1 VSTKPTTT
9 DLEWTELDQRAV
21 DTARVLAADA
31 VQKVGNGHPG
41 TAMSL
46 APAAYTLFQKV
57 MRHDPADADWVGR
70 DRFVLS
76 AGHSSLT
83 LYTQLYLAG
92 FGLEL
97 DDLKS
102 FRTWGSKT
110 PGHPEYGHTTGVETT
125 TGPLGQGVANA
136 VGMAMAARY
145 ERGLFDPEAAEGES
159 PFDHFIYCI
168 AGDGCLQEGISAE
181 ASSLAGHQKL
191 GNLIL
196 LWDDNHIS
204 IEGDTE
210 TAVSEDTAKRYEAY
224 GWHVQRVE
232 PQENGDLDP
241 AAIYEAVQKAK
252 AVTDRPSFIAMRSII
267 AWPAPN
273 AQNTEA
279 AHGSAL
285 GDDEVAATKRVLG
298 FDPEQSFEVS
308 DEVITHTRKALERGQ
323 AARAVWEKAY
333 QQWRDNN
340 PERAAEYDRVAKGEL
355 PKGWEEKI
363 PVFEV
368 GKGVATRAASGK
380 ILQAL
385 GGVIPELWGGSADLA
400 GSNNTTIDKTS
411 SFLPADNPL
420 PEANPYGRTIHFGIR
435 EHAMAAEMNGI
446 ALHGNT
452 RIYGGTFLVFSDYMR
467 NAVRLSALM
476 HLPVTYVWT
485 HDSIGLGEDGPTHQP
500 IEHLAS
506 LRAIPGLNIVRP
518 ADANETAIAWREI
531 LRRWTKEFGK
541 GQPHGLA
548 LTRQGVPTYEPNDDA
563 AKGGYVLFEA
573 DGGEPEVILIATGSE
588 VHVAVEAREQLQG
601 AGVPTRVVSM
611 PSVEWFEQQD
621 QGYRDSVLPPSVKA
635 RVAVE
640 AGVGLTW
647 HKYVGDAGR
656 IVSLEHFGASADGK
670 VLFREFGFTAE
681 NVAAARESLTVRTA
695 GDASAMND
703 DSLKRLSEE
712 GVAIWLDDLSRKR
725 ITSGNL
731 AELIDRHHV
740 VGVTTNP
747 TIFQQ
752 AIGDGGDYAD
762 QLHDMAQRGVTV
774 AEAVRL
780 LTAADVREAADVLRP
795 VFDTTG
801 GRDGWVSIEVDP
813 RLAHAADA
821 TIADARHLAWLIDR
835 PNVLIK
841 IPATRAG
848 LRAITEVIGLGISVN
863 VTLIFSLDRYRE
875 VMEAYLM
882 GLEKAHDKG
891 LDLDRIHSVAS
902 FFVSRVDTEI
912 DKRLDALGTPEARA
926 LRGRAALANAR
937 LAYQAYEEVFGSADG
952 ATPPSH
958 RWSALTS
965 AGAHRQRPLWASTG
979 VKDKAYKDTMYVTEL
994 VAPNTV
1000 NTMPE
1005 ATLKAVAD
1013 HGEITGNTIAS
1024 TYEQARSD
1032 LDAVE
1037 ELGISYA
1044 GVVQAL
1050 ENEGVRKF
1058 QQSWDTLLSAV
1069 RGAPPRRA
1077 QSL

>member
-1 VSTKPTTT
+1 MSTKPTTT

-57 MRHDPADADWVGR
+57 MRHDPADANWVGR

-97 DDLKS
+97 ADLES

-159 PFDHFIYCI
+159 PFDHFVYCI

-181 ASSLAGHQKL
+181 ASSTAGHQKL
-191 GNLIL
+191 GNLVL

-210 TAVSEDTAKRYEAY
+210 TAVSEDTCKRYEAY
-224 GWHVQRVE
+224 GWHVQRVA
-232 PQENGDLDP
+232 PKPDGDLDP
-241 AAIYEAVQKAK
+241 NAIYDAIEAAK
-252 AVTDRPSFIAMRSII
+252 KVTDRPSFIAMRSII

-298 FDPEQSFEVS
+298 FDPEKTFEVS
-308 DEVITHTRKALERGQ
+308 DEVIEHTRKALEKGQ
-323 AARAVWEKAY
+323 AARAVWEKSF

-355 PKGWEEKI
+355 PTGWEEKI
-363 PVFEV
+363 PVFEA
-368 GKGVATRAASGK
+368 GKGLATRAASGK
-380 ILQAL
+380 VLQAL
-385 GGVIPELWGGSADLA
+385 GAVVPELWGGSADLA

-411 SFLPADNPL
+411 SFLPAGNPL
-420 PEANPYGRTIHFGIR
+420 PEADPYGRTIHFGIR

-500 IEHLAS
+500 VEHLAS
-506 LRAIPGLNIVRP
+506 LRAIPGLNVVRP

-548 LTRQGVPTYEPNDDA
+548 LTRQGVPTYQPNDDA
-563 AKGGYVLFEA
+563 AKGGYVLFDAE
-573 DGGEPEVILIATGSE
+573 GGEAQVVLIATGSE
-588 VHVAVEAREQLQG
+588 VHVAVEAREQLQ
-601 AGVPTRVVSM
+601 ADGVPTRVVSM

-640 AGVGLTW
+640 AGIGLTW

-656 IVSLEHFGASADGK
+656 IVSLEHFGASADAK
-670 VLFREFGFTAE
+670 VLFKEFGFTAE
-681 NVAAARESLTVRTA
+681 NVASAARESIA
-695 GDASAMND
+695 A
-703 DSLKRLSEE
+703 
-712 GVAIWLDDLSRKR
+712 
-725 ITSGNL
+725 
-731 AELIDRHHV
+731 
-740 VGVTTNP
+740 
-747 TIFQQ
+747 
-752 AIGDGGDYAD
+752 
-762 QLHDMAQRGVTV
+762 AQR
-774 AEAVRL
+774 
-780 LTAADVREAADVLRP
+780 
-795 VFDTTG
+795 
-801 GRDGWVSIEVDP
+801 
-813 RLAHAADA
+813 
-821 TIADARHLAWLIDR
+821 
-835 PNVLIK
+835 
-841 IPATRAG
+841 
-848 LRAITEVIGLGISVN
+848 
-863 VTLIFSLDRYRE
+863 
-875 VMEAYLM
+875 
-882 GLEKAHDKG
+882 
-891 LDLDRIHSVAS
+891 
-902 FFVSRVDTEI
+902 
-912 DKRLDALGTPEARA
+912 
-926 LRGRAALANAR
+926 
-937 LAYQAYEEVFGSADG
+937 
-952 ATPPSH
+952 
-958 RWSALTS
+958 
-965 AGAHRQRPLWASTG
+965 
-979 VKDKAYKDTMYVTEL
+979 
-994 VAPNTV
+994 
-1000 NTMPE
+1000 
-1005 ATLKAVAD
+1005 
-1013 HGEITGNTIAS
+1013 
-1024 TYEQARSD
+1024 
-1032 LDAVE
+1032 
-1037 ELGISYA
+1037 
-1044 GVVQAL
+1044 
-1050 ENEGVRKF
+1050 
-1058 QQSWDTLLSAV
+1058 
-1069 RGAPPRRA
+1069 
-1077 QSL
+1077 